1 MVNIIP
7 LNVSI
12 SSLLTSCIKDKMP
25 KSISQRGAHFIV
37 KAFITTMMEIMDNEL
52 GKQLVFMND
61 KLAGREFM

>member
-1 MVNIIP
+1 
-7 LNVSI
+7 
-12 SSLLTSCIKDKMP
+12 MP